1 MITANLTLL
10 QYLHLDPTHVINISF
25 DDYYFYPDT
34 LINTK
39 TKQIIRNLKLNP
51 LLPLSRQI
59 KHPITIP
66 PNLNGN
72 LTVLTIKVDSII
84 VYKEWLFPIT
94 DEKTNT
100 IIIPRRYETRAMITH
115 PLHDTHI
122 LKDIAST
129 HHYNLIVKD

>member
-1 MITANLTLL
+1 MITANLTLIE
-10 QYLHLDPTHVINISF
+10 YLHLDPTHVINISF